1 MMGEALVGWLG
12 AIYPRTVR
20 RSYRWVARAVQLVQ
34 HNTKSTVERGT
45 ELQPV
50 STTRPYSY
58 VNHQDD
64 EEMMVMMMMM
74 MVMMAMGMMVTMM

>member
-1 MMGEALVGWLG
+1 MVGWVG
-12 AIYPRTVR
+12 AVYPRTVR

-34 HNTKSTVERGT
+34 HNTRSNVERGT
-45 ELQPV
+45 KLQPV

-64 EEMMVMMMMM
+64 EEMMVMMMM
-74 MVMMAMGMMVTMM
+74 VMMAMGMRVTMM

>member
-1 MMGEALVGWLG
+1 MGGESCSACAAL
-12 AIYPRTVR
+12 
-20 RSYRWVARAVQLVQ
+20 
-34 HNTKSTVERGT
+34 HTVERGT
-45 ELQPV
+45 KLQPV

-74 MVMMAMGMMVTMM
+74 VMMAMGMMVTMM